1 MLFMVMN
8 QTGCG
13 RVALKLS
20 QRDIIL
26 IWFPFSD
33 LAGSKVRPALVIS
46 NDIYNEGSLDAV
58 VVALT
63 SNTSRSPYK
72 VVITHSDLE
81 HGRLPVVSA
90 VRCDKPFSVLRS
102 KTLKVQGRLSEEKF
116 KTVQQTIATLLE

>member
-1 MLFMVMN
+1 MVMN
-8 QTGCG
+8 QMGCG

-26 IWFPFSD
+26 IPFPFSD

-63 SNTSRSPYK
+63 SNTSRSLYK

-81 HGRLPVVSA
+81 RGRLPVVSA

-116 KTVQQTIATLLE
+116 KAVQQTIAALLE

>member
-1 MLFMVMN
+1 M
-8 QTGCG
+8 
-13 RVALKLS
+13 KLS

-26 IWFPFSD
+26 IPFPFSD

-63 SNTSRSPYK
+63 SNTSRSLYK

-81 HGRLPVVSA
+81 RGRLPVVSA

-116 KTVQQTIATLLE
+116 KTVQQTIAALLE